1 MDCFKIFFRKQP
13 RRTEKNRE
21 NLKPEWPLPHLD
33 MNLELPEHV
42 LVALLNLL
50 LILLIIPTCL

>member
-1 MDCFKIFFRKQP
+1 
-13 RRTEKNRE
+13 
-21 NLKPEWPLPHLD
+21 